1 MQRVN
6 YDQGLE
12 KRRRSARIHDF
23 LELWIG
29 FVLCRAVPAL
39 ALPPLLLWVWLGKV
53 GVIGDARTLVV
64 GGLSVPI
71 AVLAAWF
78 FVRCNRG

>member
-1 MQRVN
+1 MN
-6 YDQGLE
+6 YDQWLE

-23 LELWIG
+23 FDFWVG
-29 FVLCRAVPAL
+29 FVLCRAVPIL
-39 ALPPLLLWVWLGKV
+39 ALPPLLVWIWLGKV

-64 GGLSVPI
+64 GGLSALI

-78 FVRCNRG
+78 FVRCDRN